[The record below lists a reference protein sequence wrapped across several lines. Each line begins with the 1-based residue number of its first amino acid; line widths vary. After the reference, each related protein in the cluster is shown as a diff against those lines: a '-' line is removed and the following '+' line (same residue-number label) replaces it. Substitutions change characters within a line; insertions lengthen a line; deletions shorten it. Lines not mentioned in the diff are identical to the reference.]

1 MILIVI
7 ISHKRKEKTKK
18 DVYEVIS
25 LISIIFSPQPS
36 DNPMVLFEF
45 FCFNSAGKENIPR
58 KSLVGNWREIN
69 DILM

>member
-1 MILIVI
+1 MQ
-7 ISHKRKEKTKK
+7 RKNKK
-18 DVYEVIS
+18 VVYEVIS

-36 DNPMVLFEF
+36 DNTMVLFEF
-45 FCFNSAGKENIPR
+45 FFLNSAGKENIPR